1 MTLPPLFGSTLTR
14 RARSF
19 LHWRADRFDVN
30 ALTGQTGT
38 FSRAGTASALDF
50 AGTSATIVHSAP
62 AWQMEDWDGDSSRE
76 SVALLM
82 GGSNRLWWPM
92 IGSLGSD
99 NFTVYVEF
107 VERGAVGVN
116 SAHVLFVGKNDVTG
130 AYFQIASNTSAYY
143 AGFYNGTSTVTSLL
157 GAAPSTGNR
166 VALRATFETDGKIQL
181 FQSINGAAETSATK
195 SSALTFS
202 GFGDNR
208 LYLGSAGDFEP
219 GTNAFLR
226 LRVSLGLRSAA
237 EMQATW

>member
-38 FSRAGTASALDF
+38 FTRAGTASALDF

-92 IGSLGSD
+92 IGSLGYD

-107 VERGAVGVN
+107 VERGAVGVAGAKVFYIGAADTYGAWFTVD
-116 SAHVLFVGKNDVTG
+116 STGG
-130 AYFQIASNTSAYY
+130 AYRANV
-143 AGFYNGTSTVTSLL
+143 YNGVDVERVTLSV
-157 GAAPSTGNR
+157 APSTGNR
-166 VALRATFETDGKIQL
+166 VALRATVETDCKVQL
-181 FQSINGAAETSATK
+181 FQSINGATETSTTK
-195 SSALTFS
+195 SPALTFS
-202 GFGDNR
+202 GFAGNR
-208 LYLGSAGDFEP
+208 LYLGSAGDLEP

-226 LRVSLGLRSAA
+226 LRVSLGLQTAA
-237 EMQATW
+237 AMQATW